1 MTHNSSVVPR
11 HHWLVRYYRAQFRLF
26 LHVFGGLWIIPPPL
40 TALGFAWLRRTQVPK
55 RGTRMNKSIRSRI
68 VIPAALVLG
77 TALVVLLAG
86 CGQRSSTATP
96 IGPAVPGDN
105 IQVTRAPL
113 EEWRVPVTADSR
125 QYAIAFAT
133 AIWTYDVA
141 KHSYGDWEN
150 AISMFPDAEAAAGAV
165 ARSMLPGAPE
175 WRQLVL
181 QRARAHAS
189 EVTAGTTPD
198 LEKLKAMH
206 GLPQGFQAYVVRGKQ
221 TVQFG
226 KEFKTI
232 DRSLAVSV
240 VCVYTCKLW
249 SASAQT
255 SL

>member
-1 MTHNSSVVPR
+1 MTHNSSVAPR

-26 LHVFGGLWIIPPPL
+26 LHVFGGLRIIPPPL
-40 TALGFAWLRRTQVPK
+40 TALGFAWLLRTQVPK

-68 VIPAALVLG
+68 VIPAALILG
-77 TALVVLLAG
+77 TALVVLMAG
-86 CGQRSSTATP
+86 CGQRSTGTP
-96 IGPAVPGDN
+96 VGPAVPGDN
-105 IQVTRAPL
+105 IQATRPPL
-113 EEWRVPVTADSR
+113 EEWSVPVTADSR
-125 QYAIAFAT
+125 QYAIAFAR
-133 AIWTYDVA
+133 AIWTYDA
-141 KHSYGDWEN
+141 SKHSYSDWEN
-150 AISMFPDAEAAAGAV
+150 AISMFPSTEASAAAV
-165 ARSMLPGAPE
+165 ARSMLPGTAE

-181 QRARAHAS
+181 QRARAHALEIS
-189 EVTAGTTPD
+189 AATTPD
-198 LEKLKAMH
+198 LEKLKTTH

>member
-1 MTHNSSVVPR
+1 MTHNSSAVPR

-26 LHVFGGLWIIPPPL
+26 LHVFGGLRIIPPPL
-40 TALGFAWLRRTQVPK
+40 TALGFAWLRRTQVPTK
-55 RGTRMNKSIRSRI
+55 GKRMNKSIRSRI

-86 CGQRSSTATP
+86 CGQRSTSTP
-96 IGPAVPGDN
+96 VGPAVPGDN
-105 IQVTRAPL
+105 IQATRAPL
-113 EEWRVPVTADSR
+113 EEWRVPVTADPR
-125 QYAIAFAT
+125 QYAIAFAQ
-133 AIWTYDVA
+133 ALWTYDTS
-141 KHSYGDWEN
+141 KHSYSDWET
-150 AISMFPDAEAAAGAV
+150 AISMFPGTEAAAV
-165 ARSMLPGAPE
+165 ARSMLPGAAE

-181 QRARAHAS
+181 QRARAHALEIS
-189 EVTAGTTPD
+189 AATTPE

-206 GLPQGFQAYVVRGKQ
+206 GLPPGFQAYVVRGKQ

-232 DRSLAVSV
+232 DRLLAVSV